1 MACLPPDILIEV
13 FHLIPHPEIYWHR
26 YGLLDVSAV
35 NKAWRTAALE
45 SSSLWSCI
53 RTETR
58 RDLLLLPLL
67 LERSRTSPLDVRL
80 DFFCDEYGNPSEDTT
95 PSKRAEVVQ
104 ALLPHVRRI
113 QKLCIRYQMLE
124 PDSED
129 MGTIS
134 RLVDA
139 GLEFTI
145 LTEYTHESLE
155 GDDNSEEY
163 ATLNFTAPSLLK
175 ASLDGVCPREWSKFL
190 APTLVDLHITSIDLD
205 TLGTIFQQCQSVTSL
220 KLHNGFE
227 EEDTP
232 GPLSHPGPLTPPP
245 SIRTLD
251 LQMSMPELVAVLNL
265 FSTSPTLHSLTICD
279 DQGLTARQLKR
290 KQPHPILTHML
301 RGLGPLTAFEVY
313 GDQDVVLR
321 DAAGRTRRFHVA
333 AEDDPCY
340 DTGALWA
347 FLVARHDAHHTVR
360 TILGTTVAW
369 RLLASALERRQPEPP
384 ADSGSGVELQII
396 LDHYGVI
403 PTDDDNPIP
412 PIHLAALSKLTLQPP
427 GGVRSNIAAVL
438 QPVSMVRSERRGVVV
453 CLGVLML
460 EGVAPRGYVAEYQKF
475 VDGLKGVG
483 PEGMWLPCAHCVA
496 RAEEI
501 QDRGRWCVHCR
512 MGDEAMKER
521 CDNNWH
527 RGWP

>member
-26 YGLLDVSAV
+26 YGLLDVAAV

-113 QKLCIRYQMLE
+113 QKLCIRHQMLE
-124 PDSED
+124 PDSKD

-139 GLEFTI
+139 GLEFAI

-155 GDDNSEEY
+155 AFS
-163 ATLNFTAPSLLK
+163 K

-205 TLGTIFQQCQSVTSL
+205 TLGTIFQQY
-220 KLHNGFE
+220 
-227 EEDTP
+227 TP
-232 GPLSHPGPLTPPP
+232 GPLSNPGPLTPPP

-321 DAAGRTRRFHVA
+321 DAAGRARRFHVA

-369 RLLASALERRQPEPP
+369 RSLASALERRQPEPP

-403 PTDDDNPIP
+403 PTDDDNPI
-412 PIHLAALSKLTLQPP
+412 HLAALSKLTLQPP
-427 GGVRSNIAAVL
+427 GGVRSNVAAVL

-512 MGDEAMKER
+512 MGDEAMKESLVNEYSGAR
-521 CDNNWH
+521 K
-527 RGWP
+527 PLAPSS

>member
-1 MACLPPDILIEV
+1 MACLPPDVLIEV
-13 FHLIPHPEIYWHR
+13 FQLIPHPELYWHR
-26 YGLLDVSAV
+26 YGLLDVAAV

-58 RDLLLLPLL
+58 RDLSLLPLL

-80 DFFCDEYGNPSEDTT
+80 DFFCDEYGNPSEGTT

-104 ALLPHVRRI
+104 ALLSNVRRI
-113 QKLCIRYQMLE
+113 QKLYIRHQMLE

-129 MGTIS
+129 MRTIS
-134 RLVDA
+134 RLVDV

-145 LTEYTHESLE
+145 LTEYTHECLE
-155 GDDNSEEY
+155 GDDDSEES

-175 ASLDGVCPREWSKFL
+175 ASLDGVFPHEWSTFL
-190 APTLVDLHITSIDLD
+190 APTLVELHITSIDLD
-205 TLGTIFQQCQSVTSL
+205 ALGTIFQQCQSLTSL

-227 EEDTP
+227 EDGP
-232 GPLSHPGPLTPPP
+232 GPLLQPGPLTPPP

-265 FSTSPTLHSLTICD
+265 FSTSPTLHSITICD
-279 DQGLTARQLKR
+279 DQGLSAKQLKR

-301 RGLGPLTAFEVY
+301 RGLAPLTAFEVY

-321 DAAGRTRRFHVA
+321 DAAGRTRRFRVE

-347 FLVARHDAHHTVR
+347 FLAARHDAHHTVR
-360 TILGTTVAW
+360 TILGTTAAW
-369 RLLASALERRQPEPP
+369 RSLASALERRQSEPP
-384 ADSGSGVELQII
+384 ADADSGVELQII
-396 LDHYGVI
+396 LDHYRLLE
-403 PTDDDNPIP
+403 TDDLP
-412 PIHLAALSKLTLQPP
+412 PLPPAALSKLTLQPP
-427 GGVRSNIAAVL
+427 GGVRRARCNVAAVL

-453 CLGVLML
+453 CLGGLVL
-460 EGVAPRGYVAEYQKF
+460 EGVTPRGYVAEYQKF

-483 PEGMWLPCAHCVA
+483 PEGMWRACAHCAA
-496 RAEEI
+496 RAEKI
-501 QDRGRWCVHCR
+501 QSCGRWCVYCR